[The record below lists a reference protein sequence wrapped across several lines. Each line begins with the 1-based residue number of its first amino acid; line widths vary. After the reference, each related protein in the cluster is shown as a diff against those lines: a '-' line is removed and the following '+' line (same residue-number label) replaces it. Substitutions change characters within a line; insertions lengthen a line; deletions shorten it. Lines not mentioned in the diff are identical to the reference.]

1 MKKLLAMIVTITL
14 TTPLVCV
21 AAETQ
26 REATQAALDAEC
38 EAARQRVLT
47 PQREK
52 HVAECVENKE
62 KEDLEACERFYRD
75 YGERSGH
82 TPALYYQLQECVDAH
97 DYRESYRQ

>member
-1 MKKLLAMIVTITL
+1 MHKLCALIVTMTL
-14 TTPLVCV
+14 TIPLVC
-21 AAETQ
+21 AGAETQ
-26 REATQAALDAEC
+26 REATQAALDGEC
-38 EAARQRVLT
+38 EAARQQVLQ

-52 HVAECVENKE
+52 RVAECVEKKE
-62 KEDLEACERFYRD
+62 KDDLEACERFYRD